1 MVKQNLFKKIIIIIA
16 FITIS
21 ISSFLVSVSLADEP
35 CEDKPTTGKYSC
47 YDMANKLGLCE
58 KSEHVRALCPKS
70 CKACPNDSAGANA
83 APSTPAPAKESST
96 SKENESAQLEML
108 KNQHV
113 FISSSMKSD
122 IYFFSRLY
130 WFGGRWPYSSTRGT
144 TCRSKSNSKFKCFQA
159 SRY

>member
-58 KSEHVRALCPKS
+58 LKAASISEIS
-70 CKACPNDSAGANA
+70 CKWAFA
-83 APSTPAPAKESST
+83 AFQDRITKY
-96 SKENESAQLEML
+96 
-108 KNQHV
+108 V
-113 FISSSMKSD
+113 FIH
-122 IYFFSRLY
+122 FFKYRLLTLKE
-130 WFGGRWPYSSTRGT
+130 FH
-144 TCRSKSNSKFKCFQA
+144 FKC
-159 SRY
+159 

>member
-108 KNQHV
+108 KNRERIQLRV
-113 FISSSMKSD
+113 
-122 IYFFSRLY
+122 
-130 WFGGRWPYSSTRGT
+130 YSWVI
-144 TCRSKSNSKFKCFQA
+144 CCAF
-159 SRY
+159 